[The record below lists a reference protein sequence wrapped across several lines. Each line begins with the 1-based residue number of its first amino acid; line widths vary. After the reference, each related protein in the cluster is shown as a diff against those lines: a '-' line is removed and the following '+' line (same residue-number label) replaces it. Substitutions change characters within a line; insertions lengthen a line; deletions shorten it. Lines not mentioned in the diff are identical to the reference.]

1 MTQTIIKV
9 PAAGAFDPTDIEIT
23 DGVDDAFL
31 IKDNTGTEWFKIDTR
46 AGTTANGRYSITMAP
61 SSGQRVLIGN
71 PNGTTGGPFSPLMV
85 VNQNNDSYAVRIYGG
100 TSYSGS
106 GNNQLAWRNNT
117 DKPVWIHPQGGRFDI
132 KSASGAFLFRDSGGN
147 TGFEMDNNRLV
158 TFRAN
163 VAFRNKNG
171 NPNLSTGDYHLSY
184 NGGSV
189 TRYIEYYG
197 TPSTQNASHNY
208 GSRTLL
214 LANTFKY
221 GTAAT
226 AAGTVTL
233 DFQVDRNANTNAI
246 TTRYVTF
253 HNLNATYNATFEMP
267 VASSKGTAFGQDT
280 DATNL
285 ITSSTGITL
294 TPGQAAVFEVVS
306 YNALGTDA
314 GMRHYVRT
322 VGKG

>member
-1 MTQTIIKV
+1 MSQTIIKV

-31 IKDNTGTEWFKIDTR
+31 IKDTSNDEWFKIDTR

-61 SSGQRVLIGN
+61 TSGQRVLIGG
-71 PNGTTGGPFSPLMV
+71 PNGTSGGPFSPLMV
-85 VNQNNDSYAVRIYGG
+85 VNQNNDSYAMRIYGD
-100 TSYSGS
+100 YPYGS
-106 GNNQLAWRNNT
+106 STDNHLLWGRDAQKSIWR
-117 DKPVWIHPQGGRFDI
+117 HPLGGQFEI
-132 KSASGAFLFRDSGGN
+132 ENASGTFDFRDSGGN